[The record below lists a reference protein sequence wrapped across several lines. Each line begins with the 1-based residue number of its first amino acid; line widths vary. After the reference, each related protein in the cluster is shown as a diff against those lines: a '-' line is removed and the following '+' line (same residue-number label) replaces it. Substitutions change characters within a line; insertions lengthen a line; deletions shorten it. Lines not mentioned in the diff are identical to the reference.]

1 VHVFE
6 TIADSK
12 CLSADVKSA
21 QATGMQAQVLKRVH
35 TEINRQVLT
44 VVEVLRQIEDNFMQN
59 LDAQQ
64 QAELSER
71 WTRAREHRDAALVL
85 DQRTISDCQATV
97 KASESDDIHETT
109 ITEMAN
115 TLATLKTQHS
125 EMQQIEQQQ
134 MAAATPGRDWAPLV
148 QQLYKLR
155 QQCVLRPRIVC
166 SHSVSS
172 LTGQGLYAL
181 RRALAGLMENT
192 QLFWHVGAKVP
203 LNYSMLERLAHEGR
217 LGVPP
222 VLYRGIVEHV
232 KLDADSRT
240 ISFEDFC
247 TVRSRQQCPADSKA
261 YYELVLL
268 AELGKYS
275 CLQCG
280 FACAA
285 FTSQLGYSEEGVGD
299 DAVSWAVDGARQIK
313 WNAGEQEAYGCQ
325 WKQGDVIGLACD
337 LQAMQMLVSVNGS
350 FAPPNGRVFVLPPE
364 VKLSGLFA
372 AFSCGAGMVGYNLG
386 EAPFKFDPPTADYCS
401 FVKCALNQVRGSVLF
416 STRTCLSSC
425 CMSELILCL
434 LRIVSDRVSMYV
446 IRECRRARTMLS
458 SMDSLRLTAPT
469 GSRP

>member
-1 VHVFE
+1 
-6 TIADSK
+6 
-12 CLSADVKSA
+12 
-21 QATGMQAQVLKRVH
+21 MQAQVLKRVH

-97 KASESDDIHETT
+97 KASESEDIHETT
-109 ITEMAN
+109 ITEMAD

-181 RRALAGLMENT
+181 RRALAGLMKNT
-192 QLFWHVGAKVP
+192 RLFWHVGAKVP

-232 KLDADSRT
+232 K
-240 ISFEDFC
+240 
-247 TVRSRQQCPADSKA
+247 
-261 YYELVLL
+261 
-268 AELGKYS
+268 
-275 CLQCG
+275 
-280 FACAA
+280 
-285 FTSQLGYSEEGVGD
+285 
-299 DAVSWAVDGARQIK
+299 
-313 WNAGEQEAYGCQ
+313 
-325 WKQGDVIGLACD
+325 
-337 LQAMQMLVSVNGS
+337 
-350 FAPPNGRVFVLPPE
+350 
-364 VKLSGLFA
+364 
-372 AFSCGAGMVGYNLG
+372 
-386 EAPFKFDPPTADYCS
+386 
-401 FVKCALNQVRGSVLF
+401 
-416 STRTCLSSC
+416 
-425 CMSELILCL
+425 
-434 LRIVSDRVSMYV
+434 
-446 IRECRRARTMLS
+446 
-458 SMDSLRLTAPT
+458 
-469 GSRP
+469 